1 METTILTKQGKH
13 MPIEISIIIVSLS
26 YIVGLGMLIELIRS
40 QVSGGSFSFPISM
53 VSSSFIL
60 GTIIVLVLAILI
72 APPIV

>member
-26 YIVGLGMLIELIRS
+26 YIVGLGMLIELIHS

-53 VSSSFIL
+53 INSSFIL

-72 APPIV
+72 APPIL